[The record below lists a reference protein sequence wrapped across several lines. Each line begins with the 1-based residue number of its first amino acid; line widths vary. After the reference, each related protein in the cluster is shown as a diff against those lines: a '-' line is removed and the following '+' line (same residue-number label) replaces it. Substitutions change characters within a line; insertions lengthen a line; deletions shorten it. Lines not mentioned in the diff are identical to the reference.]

1 MKTNRRIDLIAG
13 IALSSSLVFAATG
26 SAQMVRPLA
35 SDAGVKYGTIIRQ
48 SVPAAPTTKS
58 TMHLGSGPID
68 RNNLS
73 ADILNCDVCRQRL
86 GLPPL
91 GISSRFAPTTTPT
104 VPSTEVIVRGVE
116 TSGIRMQDPKDSPK
130 IGFEAN
136 ANRMLGSPGLI
147 SSGTAEQ
154 MASQGI
160 VFEEFK
166 PQIPAQD
173 AIRLGDLPPG
183 VREQFLRSL
192 ELPAGATVTSANIKG
207 QSSAEEIKAERLPST
222 IVPSAGRIQLPI
234 ENTMQSGGYPQSL
247 GAPGIASLSESL
259 AQTGASANA
268 KAESVVV
275 AAEPLTKPSPKSE
288 VIAAEQEAMV
298 QLQKRLN
305 EQAAELAKKQLELE
319 QAAALERAKES
330 AKVSEQLE
338 QLQTE
343 WKKRIEQADAANREV
358 LSLLEKRTAEVTE
371 LQLQLK
377 SQQEA
382 LEKAQQEAPSKVKP
396 ESKKKA
402 PNKGKKPQ
410 KTTIDT

>member
-1 MKTNRRIDLIAG
+1 MNRRSDLIAG
-13 IALSSSLVFAATG
+13 IALSSSLLFAATG
-26 SAQMVRPLA
+26 SAQVVVRPLA
-35 SDAGVKYGTIIRQ
+35 SDASVKYGTVLRQ
-48 SVPAAPTTKS
+48 PLPAAPTTVS
-58 TMHLGSGPID
+58 TMHLGNGPID

-91 GISSRFAPTTTPT
+91 GVTSSLGPTSTTT
-104 VPSTEVIVRGVE
+104 VPSTEVIAGGVE
-116 TSGIRMQDPKDSPK
+116 TAGIRTQNPTVSPK
-130 IGFEAN
+130 IGFEAG

-166 PQIPAQD
+166 PQLPAQD

-192 ELPAGATVTSANIKG
+192 ELPAGATVTSAQIKG
-207 QSSAEEIKAERLPST
+207 QSSLEEVKAESSQSK
-222 IVPSAGRIQLPI
+222 IVPSAGRIKFPT
-234 ENTMQSGGYPQSL
+234 ENAIPSDKYPQSL
-247 GAPGIASLSESL
+247 GAPGIASLNEPTIR
-259 AQTGASANA
+259 TGAVPET
-268 KAESVVV
+268 KAEPVAVV
-275 AAEPLTKPSPKSE
+275 AETMKKPMPKPE
-288 VIAAEQEAMV
+288 AIVVEQAAIV
-298 QLQKRLN
+298 QLQTKLK
-305 EQAAELAKKQLELE
+305 EQDAAYAKKQLELE
-319 QAAALERAKES
+319 QAALERAKES
-330 AKVSEQLE
+330 AKVNEQLE

-343 WKKRIEQADAANREV
+343 WKKRIEQSDAANKEV
-358 LSLLEKRTAEVTE
+358 LTLLERRTAEVTE

-382 LEKAQQEAPSKVKP
+382 LEKAQQEAQSKVKP

-402 PNKGKKPQ
+402 PNKGKGK
-410 KTTIDT
+410 KAKSTTIDT

>member
-1 MKTNRRIDLIAG
+1 MKTNRRSDLIAG
-13 IALSSSLVFAATG
+13 MALSGSLVFAATG
-26 SAQMVRPLA
+26 SAQMIIRPLA

-48 SVPAAPTTKS
+48 SVPAAPTTMS
-58 TMHLGSGPID
+58 TLHLGNGPID

-104 VPSTEVIVRGVE
+104 VLSAEVIVRGVE
-116 TSGIRMQDPKDSPK
+116 ISGIRTQDTTDSLK

-166 PQIPAQD
+166 PQMPAQD

-192 ELPAGATVTSANIKG
+192 ELPAGATVTSARIKG
-207 QSSAEEIKAERLPST
+207 QSSFEEVKAESLQST
-222 IVPSAGRIQLPI
+222 IVPSAGRIQLPT
-234 ENTMQSGGYPQSL
+234 ENAIPSDEYPQSL
-247 GAPGIASLSESL
+247 GAPGIAFLTESL
-259 AQTGASANA
+259 AQTRASADA
-268 KAESVVV
+268 KAEPV
-275 AAEPLTKPSPKSE
+275 AVAE
-288 VIAAEQEAMV
+288 
-298 QLQKRLN
+298 
-305 EQAAELAKKQLELE
+305 
-319 QAAALERAKES
+319 ES
-330 AKVSEQLE
+330 AKVNE

-382 LEKAQQEAPSKVKP
+382 LENAQKEAQSKAKP

-402 PNKGKKPQ
+402 PNKSKKPK